1 MKKIQVAL
9 YDRKGYMPCLV
20 GYLCKK
26 GRGILEARLF
36 TSLEM
41 LTECAEAGNIDVLLA
56 GEEVAEEIHGLDGK
70 ISKIMLLSE
79 GNQVKEGCGYYLLFK
94 YQPAQDIVKEV
105 LEQIAEDDNIV
116 YTEAFAS
123 KRSIGFIGVYAPFGG
138 SGVTEYAVSLAGK
151 LSEKGKVL
159 YISLE
164 QFHSLDFLQEKKKDA
179 SSYRGMSEVVFYLK
193 QRKEKLAL
201 KLETVVTS
209 WSGADYIFAVE
220 DYRDL
225 YSLSSEDVHQFLD
238 VLSGQTDYETVI
250 FDIGFLSEAALALM
264 ENCSVLYMPHA
275 KTKQQKSKEAAFWR
289 LLERGNHGRLSES
302 FQRIEGDGVGY
313 DR

>member
-9 YDRKGYMPCLV
+9 YDKKGYMPCLV

-36 TSLEM
+36 SSLEM

-56 GEEVAEEIHGLDGK
+56 GEEVAGELHGLAGK
-70 ISKIMLLSE
+70 ISRIMRLSE
-79 GNQVKEGCGYYLLFK
+79 GNQVKEASEYYLLFK
-94 YQPAQDIVKEV
+94 YQPAQEIVKEV
-105 LEQIAEDDNIV
+105 LEQIAEDDNI
-116 YTEAFAS
+116 AFTKAFS
-123 KRSIGFIGVYAPFGG
+123 QRRAVDFIGVYAPFGG

-151 LSEKGKVL
+151 LAEKGKVL

-164 QFHSLDFLQEKKKDA
+164 QFHSLVFLQEKKKETI
-179 SSYRGMSEVVFYLK
+179 SYRGMSEVVFYLK

-201 KLETVVTS
+201 KLETVVAS

-225 YSLSSEDVHQFLD
+225 YSLSSEDVHQFLN

-264 ENCSVLYMPHA
+264 ERCNMLYMPYA

-289 LLERGNHGRLSES
+289 LLDRGNYGRLAEH
-302 FQRIEGDGVGY
+302 FQRIEGNGGGV
-313 DR
+313 